1 MARKRRS
8 DLPDGP
14 FHVIAHAVASEPL
27 FWDDVDRRVYL
38 GLLQQTMERYRWRL
52 LTFVLMD
59 NHVHLLVIAA
69 SCDLSGALW
78 WLHWNYAVHLHRRH
92 PPRRGHVFE
101 SRPRTLPIGSDG
113 YLLAVL
119 RYIANNPIKA
129 GVCSRPEEYRWSAHR
144 AILGMSSRM
153 PLLATDDVLPLFST
167 ERTRARQ
174 LYAAFVTGEDPVE
187 HDDVRRS
194 AEGARRGRPPLA
206 ECLAAGDPV
215 EAIRSA
221 HLHWDYS
228 MRAIAFALGVSP
240 STISRR
246 INGRR

>member
-1 MARKRRS
+1 MARKKRS

-27 FWDDVDRRVYL
+27 FWDEVDRKVYL
-38 GLLQQTMERYRWRL
+38 GLLQQAMERYRWKL

-59 NHVHLLVIAA
+59 NHVHLVVVAA
-69 SCDLSGALW
+69 SCDLSDALW
-78 WLHWNYAVHLHRRH
+78 FLHWNYAVHVHRRH

-129 GVCSRPEEYRWSAHR
+129 GVCSRPEEYPWSAHR
-144 AILGMSSRM
+144 AILGMSSPM
-153 PLLATDDVLPLFST
+153 PLLATDEVLPLFST
-167 ERTRARQ
+167 DRTRARHR
-174 LYAAFVTGEDPVE
+174 YAAFVTGDDPVE
-187 HDDVRRS
+187 HDDIRRS
-194 AEGARRGRPPLA
+194 SEGARSDRPPLA
-206 ECLAAGDPV
+206 ELLGAGDPL
-215 EAIRSA
+215 EAILSA
-221 HLHWDYS
+221 HFHWDYS
-228 MRAIAFALGVSP
+228 MRAIASALGVSP